1 MRGAFLTARQI
12 IRLES
17 LAYPVHERET
27 AFSSGDHHLDVGNIN
42 HLFFIGALLVA
53 ASILMSSLSAR
64 LGVPILVI
72 FLAVGMLAGV
82 DGIGGIVFEDY
93 RLAFIISNLALAV
106 ILLDGGMRTR
116 TATFRVALKPAFSLA
131 TIGVA
136 ITSGL
141 TGLAAAWLFDLPLLQ
156 GLLIGAIVG
165 STDAAVVFNLLN
177 GKGLN
182 ERVGSTLEIESGSND
197 PMAMFLTVALIDM
210 LLAGRSSFGWDFL
223 LTLVQQFGIGTVLGL
238 VGGWLLLQ
246 LINRLS
252 VADGLYPLLAVAG
265 GLMIFAL
272 SGAIGGSGILAIYV
286 CGLLL
291 GNRPI
296 RNRHG
301 ILHMF
306 DGLAWLS
313 QIGMF
318 LVLGLLLTP
327 SELLPIALPALA
339 LSLWMILFA
348 RPLAV
353 FLSLLP
359 FRSFHLRER
368 LFISWIGLRGAVPVI
383 LAVFPL
389 MAGLENAQLFFNV
402 AFFIVLVSLLVQG
415 TTLTWAAKKA
425 KVEVPPSPMPVSR
438 TGLQVHTTSQWEM
451 FVYRLSA
458 SKWCVGA
465 ALREL
470 KMPPGTRI
478 AALFRGKE
486 LLHPSG
492 STRLKVDDILCV
504 IGHDEDLPALGKLF
518 SQAPKRGQDLR
529 FFGDFILEADAQLSA
544 ITALYGLK
552 LGDVNGE
559 QTIGAFMA
567 EEVGGNPVVGD
578 QIEWNG
584 LTWTV
589 AAMDAGEVRKVG
601 LKFPEGDKPGPQLMF

>member
-1 MRGAFLTARQI
+1 
-12 IRLES
+12 
-17 LAYPVHERET
+17 
-27 AFSSGDHHLDVGNIN
+27 LDVGNIN

-72 FLAVGMLAGV
+72 FLGVGMLAGV
-82 DGIGGIVFEDY
+82 DGVGGIVFEDY
-93 RLAFIISNLALAV
+93 QLAFVISNLALAV

-131 TIGVA
+131 TLGVA
-136 ITSGL
+136 ITSGF

-210 LLAGRSSFGWDFL
+210 LLAGQTTFGWDFL
-223 LTLVQQFGIGTVLGL
+223 LTLLQQFGIGTVLGL
-238 VGGWLLLQ
+238 AGGWLLLQ

-353 FLSLLP
+353 FVSLLP

-415 TTLTWAAKKA
+415 STLAWAAKKA

-478 AALFRGKE
+478 AALFRGKN

-492 STRLKVDDILCV
+492 STRLQVDDILCV

-552 LGDVNGE
+552 LGDVDGN
-559 QTIGAFMA
+559 QTIGNFMA
-567 EEVGGNPVVGD
+567 EEVGGRPVVGD

-589 AAMDAGEVRKVG
+589 AAMEAGEVRKVG

>member
-1 MRGAFLTARQI
+1 
-12 IRLES
+12 
-17 LAYPVHERET
+17 
-27 AFSSGDHHLDVGNIN
+27 LDVGNIN

-53 ASILMSSLSAR
+53 ASILMSSLSNR

-93 RLAFIISNLALAV
+93 QLAFVISNLALAV

-131 TIGVA
+131 TLGVA

-210 LLAGRSSFGWDFL
+210 LLAGQTTFGWDFL
-223 LTLVQQFGIGTVLGL
+223 LSLLQQFGIGTVLGL
-238 VGGWLLLQ
+238 LGGWLLLQ

-353 FLSLLP
+353 FVSLLP

-402 AFFIVLVSLLVQG
+402 AFFIVLVSLLLQG
-415 TTLTWAAKKA
+415 STLPWAAKKA

-492 STRLKVDDILCV
+492 STRLQVDDILCV

-529 FFGDFILEADAQLSA
+529 FFGDFILEGDARLSDIA
-544 ITALYGLK
+544 ALYGLK
-552 LGDVNGE
+552 LGEVDGE
-559 QTIGAFMA
+559 QTIGDFMA
-567 EEVGGNPVVGD
+567 EQVSGNPVVGD
-578 QIEWNG
+578 QVEWNG

-589 AAMDAGEVRKVG
+589 AAMEAGEVRKVG

>member
-1 MRGAFLTARQI
+1 
-12 IRLES
+12 
-17 LAYPVHERET
+17 
-27 AFSSGDHHLDVGNIN
+27 LDVGNIN

-53 ASILMSSLSAR
+53 ASILMSSLSNR

-82 DGIGGIVFEDY
+82 DGVGGIVFEDY
-93 RLAFIISNLALAV
+93 RLAFVISNLALAV

-131 TIGVA
+131 TLGVA

-197 PMAMFLTVALIDM
+197 PMAMFLTVALIEM
-210 LLAGRSSFGWDFL
+210 LLAGQSTFGWDFL
-223 LTLVQQFGIGTVLGL
+223 LSLLQQFGIGTVLGL
-238 VGGWLLLQ
+238 LGGWLLLQ

-327 SELLPIALPALA
+327 SELLPIAIPALL

-353 FLSLLP
+353 FVSLLP

-402 AFFIVLVSLLVQG
+402 AFFIVLVSLLLQG
-415 TTLTWAAKKA
+415 STLAWAAKKA

-458 SKWCVGA
+458 
-465 ALREL
+465 R
-470 KMPPGTRI
+470 
-478 AALFRGKE
+478 
-486 LLHPSG
+486 
-492 STRLKVDDILCV
+492 
-504 IGHDEDLPALGKLF
+504 
-518 SQAPKRGQDLR
+518 
-529 FFGDFILEADAQLSA
+529 
-544 ITALYGLK
+544 
-552 LGDVNGE
+552 
-559 QTIGAFMA
+559 
-567 EEVGGNPVVGD
+567 
-578 QIEWNG
+578 
-584 LTWTV
+584 
-589 AAMDAGEVRKVG
+589 
-601 LKFPEGDKPGPQLMF
+601 

>member
-1 MRGAFLTARQI
+1 M
-12 IRLES
+12 
-17 LAYPVHERET
+17 
-27 AFSSGDHHLDVGNIN
+27 DVGNIN

-53 ASILMSSLSAR
+53 ASILMSSLSNR

-82 DGIGGIVFEDY
+82 DGVGGIVFEDY
-93 RLAFIISNLALAV
+93 RLAFVISNLALAV

-131 TIGVA
+131 TLGVA

-197 PMAMFLTVALIDM
+197 PMAMFLTVALIEM
-210 LLAGRSSFGWDFL
+210 LLAGQSTFGWDFL
-223 LTLVQQFGIGTVLGL
+223 LSLLQQFGIGTVLGL
-238 VGGWLLLQ
+238 LGGWLLLQ

-327 SELLPIALPALA
+327 SELLPIAIPALL

-353 FLSLLP
+353 FVSLLP

-402 AFFIVLVSLLVQG
+402 AFFIVLVSLLLQG
-415 TTLTWAAKKA
+415 STLAWAAKKA

-438 TGLQVHTTSQWEM
+438 TGLQVHTTSQWEI

-492 STRLKVDDILCV
+492 STRLQVDDILCV

-518 SQAPKRGQDLR
+518 SQAPTRGQDLR
-529 FFGDFILEADAQLSA
+529 FFGDFILEADAQLNA
-544 ITALYGLK
+544 IAALYGLK
-552 LGDVNGE
+552 LGEVDGE
-559 QTIGAFMA
+559 QTIGDFMA
-567 EEVGGNPVVGD
+567 EQVGGRPVVGD
-578 QIEWNG
+578 QVEWNG

>member
-1 MRGAFLTARQI
+1 M
-12 IRLES
+12 
-17 LAYPVHERET
+17 
-27 AFSSGDHHLDVGNIN
+27 DVGSIN

-72 FLAVGMLAGV
+72 FLGVGMLAGV
-82 DGIGGIVFEDY
+82 DGVGGIVFEDY
-93 RLAFIISNLALAV
+93 RLAFIISNLALAI

-131 TIGVA
+131 TLGVA
-136 ITSGL
+136 ITSGF

-210 LLAGRSSFGWDFL
+210 LLAGRTTFGWDFL
-223 LTLVQQFGIGTVLGL
+223 LTLLQQFGIGTVLGL

-327 SELLPIALPALA
+327 SELLPIAIPALL

-353 FLSLLP
+353 FVSLLP

-402 AFFIVLVSLLVQG
+402 AFFIVLVSLLLQG
-415 TTLTWAAKKA
+415 STLAWAAKKA

-438 TGLQVHTTSQWEM
+438 SGLQVHTTSQWEM

-492 STRLKVDDILCV
+492 STRLQVDDILCV

-518 SQAPKRGQDLR
+518 SQAPTRGQDLR
-529 FFGDFILEADAQLSA
+529 FFGDFILEGDARLSDIA
-544 ITALYGLK
+544 ALYGLK
-552 LGDVNGE
+552 LGEVDGN

-567 EEVGGNPVVGD
+567 EQVSGNPVVGD
-578 QIEWNG
+578 QVEWNG

-589 AAMDAGEVRKVG
+589 AAMETGEVRKVG

>member
-1 MRGAFLTARQI
+1 M
-12 IRLES
+12 
-17 LAYPVHERET
+17 
-27 AFSSGDHHLDVGNIN
+27 DVGNIN

-53 ASILMSSLSAR
+53 ASILMSSLSNR

-82 DGIGGIVFEDY
+82 DGVGGIVFEDY
-93 RLAFIISNLALAV
+93 RLAFVISNLALAV

-131 TIGVA
+131 TLGVA

-197 PMAMFLTVALIDM
+197 PMAMFLTVALIEM
-210 LLAGRSSFGWDFL
+210 LLAGQSTFGWDFL
-223 LTLVQQFGIGTVLGL
+223 LSLLQQFGIGTVLGL
-238 VGGWLLLQ
+238 LGGWLLLQ

-327 SELLPIALPALA
+327 SELLPIAIPALL

-353 FLSLLP
+353 FVSLLP

-402 AFFIVLVSLLVQG
+402 AFFIVLVSLLLQG
-415 TTLTWAAKKA
+415 STLAWAAKKA

-492 STRLKVDDILCV
+492 STRLQVDDILCV

-518 SQAPKRGQDLR
+518 SQAPTRGQDLR
-529 FFGDFILEADAQLSA
+529 FFGDFILEGDARLSDIA
-544 ITALYGLK
+544 ALYGLK
-552 LGDVNGE
+552 LGEVDGN

-567 EEVGGNPVVGD
+567 EQVSGNPVVGD
-578 QIEWNG
+578 QVEWNG

-589 AAMDAGEVRKVG
+589 AAMETGEVRKVG

>member
-1 MRGAFLTARQI
+1 M
-12 IRLES
+12 
-17 LAYPVHERET
+17 
-27 AFSSGDHHLDVGNIN
+27 DVGNIN

-53 ASILMSSLSAR
+53 ASILMSSLSNR

-82 DGIGGIVFEDY
+82 DGVGGIVFEDY
-93 RLAFIISNLALAV
+93 RLAFVISNLALAV

-131 TIGVA
+131 TLGVA

-197 PMAMFLTVALIDM
+197 PMAMFLTVALIEM
-210 LLAGRSSFGWDFL
+210 LLAGQSTFGWDFL
-223 LTLVQQFGIGTVLGL
+223 LSLLQQFGIGTVLGL
-238 VGGWLLLQ
+238 LGGWLLLQ

-327 SELLPIALPALA
+327 SELLPIAIPALL

-353 FLSLLP
+353 FVSLLP

-402 AFFIVLVSLLVQG
+402 AFFIVLVSLLLQG
-415 TTLTWAAKKA
+415 STLAWAAKKA

-492 STRLKVDDILCV
+492 STRLQVDDILCV

-518 SQAPKRGQDLR
+518 SQAPTRGQDLR
-529 FFGDFILEADAQLSA
+529 FFGDFILEADAQLNA
-544 ITALYGLK
+544 IAALYGLK
-552 LGDVNGE
+552 LGEVDGE
-559 QTIGAFMA
+559 QTIGDFMA
-567 EEVGGNPVVGD
+567 EQVGGRPVVGD
-578 QIEWNG
+578 QVEWNG

-589 AAMDAGEVRKVG
+589 AAMETGEVRKVG

>member
-1 MRGAFLTARQI
+1 
-12 IRLES
+12 
-17 LAYPVHERET
+17 
-27 AFSSGDHHLDVGNIN
+27 LDVGNIN

-53 ASILMSSLSAR
+53 ASILMSSLSAK

-82 DGIGGIVFEDY
+82 DGVGGIVFNDY
-93 RLAFIISNLALAV
+93 QLAFVISNLALAV

-131 TIGVA
+131 TLGVA

-141 TGLAAAWLFDLPLLQ
+141 TGLAAAWLFELPLLQ

-210 LLAGRSSFGWDFL
+210 LLAGQTGFSWDFL
-223 LTLVQQFGIGTVLGL
+223 LKLVQQFGIGTLLGL
-238 VGGWLLLQ
+238 AGGWLLLQ

-265 GLMIFAL
+265 GLMIFAP
-272 SGAIGGSGILAIYV
+272 SRAGGGSGILAIYV

-296 RNRHG
+296 RNRYG

-327 SELLPIALPALA
+327 SDLLPIAVPALA
-339 LSLWMILFA
+339 LSLWMILCA

-353 FLSLLP
+353 FVSLLP

-402 AFFIVLVSLLVQG
+402 AFFIVLVSLLLQG
-415 TTLTWAAKKA
+415 STLAWAAKKA
-425 KVEVPPSPMPVSR
+425 KVEVPPSPLPISR
-438 TGLQVHTTSQWEM
+438 TGLQVHTTSQWEL
-451 FVYRLSA
+451 FIYRLSA

-478 AALFRGKE
+478 AALFRGTE

-492 STRLKVDDILCV
+492 STRLQVGDILCV
-504 IGHDEDLPALGKLF
+504 IGHEEDLPALGKLF
-518 SQAPKRGQDLR
+518 SQAPKRGQDMR
-529 FFGDFILEADAQLSA
+529 FFGDFILEGEAELSA
-544 ITALYGLK
+544 LAALYGLK
-552 LGDVNGE
+552 LGEVDGSRQIGRFLAE
-559 QTIGAFMA
+559 QIG
-567 EEVGGNPVVGD
+567 GQPVVGD
-578 QIEWNG
+578 QVEWNG

-589 AAMDAGEVRKVG
+589 AAMEGGEVRKVG
-601 LKFPEGDKPGPQLMF
+601 LRFPEGEKPGPQLLL

>member
-1 MRGAFLTARQI
+1 M
-12 IRLES
+12 
-17 LAYPVHERET
+17 
-27 AFSSGDHHLDVGNIN
+27 DVGNIN

-53 ASILMSSLSAR
+53 ASILMSSLSNR

-82 DGIGGIVFEDY
+82 DGVGGIVFEDY
-93 RLAFIISNLALAV
+93 RLAFVISNLALAV

-131 TIGVA
+131 TLGVA

-197 PMAMFLTVALIDM
+197 PMAMFLTVALIEM
-210 LLAGRSSFGWDFL
+210 LLAGQSTFGWDFL
-223 LTLVQQFGIGTVLGL
+223 LSLLQQFGIGTVLGL
-238 VGGWLLLQ
+238 LGGWLLLQ

-327 SELLPIALPALA
+327 SELLPIAIPALL

-353 FLSLLP
+353 FVSLLP

-402 AFFIVLVSLLVQG
+402 AFFIVLVSLLLQG
-415 TTLTWAAKKA
+415 STLAWAAKKA

-492 STRLKVDDILCV
+492 STRLQVDDILCV

-518 SQAPKRGQDLR
+518 SQAPTRGQDLR
-529 FFGDFILEADAQLSA
+529 FFGDFILEADAQLNA
-544 ITALYGLK
+544 IAALYGLK
-552 LGDVNGE
+552 LGEVDGE
-559 QTIGAFMA
+559 QTIGDFMA
-567 EEVGGNPVVGD
+567 EQVGGRPVVGD
-578 QIEWNG
+578 QVEWNG

-601 LKFPEGDKPGPQLMF
+601 LKFPDGDKPGPQLMF

>member
-1 MRGAFLTARQI
+1 M
-12 IRLES
+12 
-17 LAYPVHERET
+17 
-27 AFSSGDHHLDVGNIN
+27 DVGSIN

-72 FLAVGMLAGV
+72 FLGVGMLAGV
-82 DGIGGIVFEDY
+82 DGVGGIVFEDY
-93 RLAFIISNLALAV
+93 RLAFIISNLALAI

-131 TIGVA
+131 TLGVA
-136 ITSGL
+136 ITSGF

-210 LLAGRSSFGWDFL
+210 LLAGQTTFGWDFL
-223 LTLVQQFGIGTVLGL
+223 LTLLQQFGIGTVLGL
-238 VGGWLLLQ
+238 AGGWLLLQ

>member
-1 MRGAFLTARQI
+1 M
-12 IRLES
+12 
-17 LAYPVHERET
+17 
-27 AFSSGDHHLDVGNIN
+27 DVGSIN

-72 FLAVGMLAGV
+72 FLGVGMLAGV
-82 DGIGGIVFEDY
+82 DGVGGIVFEDY
-93 RLAFIISNLALAV
+93 RLAFIISNLALAI

-131 TIGVA
+131 TLGVA
-136 ITSGL
+136 ITSGF

-210 LLAGRSSFGWDFL
+210 LLAGQTTFGWDFL
-223 LTLVQQFGIGTVLGL
+223 LTLLQQFGIGTVLGL
-238 VGGWLLLQ
+238 AGGWLLLQ

-327 SELLPIALPALA
+327 SELLPIAIPALL

-353 FLSLLP
+353 FVSLLP

-402 AFFIVLVSLLVQG
+402 AFFIVLVSLLLQG
-415 TTLTWAAKKA
+415 STLAWAAKKA

-492 STRLKVDDILCV
+492 STRLQVDDILCV

-518 SQAPKRGQDLR
+518 SQAPTRGQDLR

-552 LGDVNGE
+552 LGNVNGE
-559 QTIGAFMA
+559 QSIGTFMT
-567 EEVGGNPVVGD
+567 ERVGGRPVVGD

-589 AAMDAGEVRKVG
+589 AAMEAGEVRKVG